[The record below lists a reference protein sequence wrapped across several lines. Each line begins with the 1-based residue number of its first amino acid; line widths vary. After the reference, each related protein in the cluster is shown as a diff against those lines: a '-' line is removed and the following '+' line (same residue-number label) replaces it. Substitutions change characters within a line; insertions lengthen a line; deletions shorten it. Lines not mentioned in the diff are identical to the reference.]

1 MIYANVCT
9 HYIFSIPH
17 AKHSDFVQPLHWLL
31 HNTLQEAGYLHPAD
45 RPYFSF
51 FFVAKKRASITD
63 LAQQLNISVS
73 TVSRALN
80 GNSAISEAT
89 TKRVTLLA
97 KELGYQPNN
106 MAAGLR
112 RGRSNM
118 LGVVVP
124 HIDGNFFSQVVKG
137 IEAAASKAGYHV
149 LICQSNE
156 DVVHERENLETLM
169 NAQVEGILVSLS
181 RTTREFKHFE
191 KVRKRDIPMVFFD
204 RILEGHD
211 VNAVVLDDRAG
222 GYRATK
228 HLLEQGYRRIA
239 HFGGP
244 QHLNIYKHRRQGY
257 EDALREAGLPIDEEL
272 ILFNDMKLENGAAHM
287 KLLLAL
293 PQPPDAVFSSSD
305 FAAAGALQ
313 VLAERGLRV
322 PEDMGLVGFSNELFS
337 RLMVP
342 QLTSIDQHCELMGRS
357 ATRLLLQI
365 MEERE
370 HYFAPRHVVLQPDLF
385 VRASSKGPLP
395 GS

>member
-1 MIYANVCT
+1 M
-9 HYIFSIPH
+9 
-17 AKHSDFVQPLHWLL
+17 
-31 HNTLQEAGYLHPAD
+31 
-45 RPYFSF
+45 
-51 FFVAKKRASITD
+51 AKKRASITD

-80 GNSAISEAT
+80 GHSAISDAT
-89 TKRVTLLA
+89 TKRVVTLA

-156 DVVHERENLETLM
+156 DVAHERENLETLM
-169 NAQVEGILVSLS
+169 NAQVEGILVSVS
-181 RTTREFKHFE
+181 RTTREFRHFE
-191 KVRKRDIPMVFFD
+191 KVRKRDIPLVFFD
-204 RILEGHD
+204 RIVEGYD

-228 HLLEQGYRRIA
+228 HLLDQGYRRIA
-239 HFGGP
+239 HFTGP
-244 QHLNIYKHRRQGY
+244 QYLNIYKLRRQGY
-257 EDALREAGLPIDEEL
+257 EDALREYGLAVDEEL
-272 ILFNDMKLENGAAHM
+272 IIPGDMKMEDGRAGI
-287 KLLLAL
+287 KKLLAL
-293 PQPPDAVFSSSD
+293 PQPPDAVFSGSD
-305 FAAAGALQ
+305 FSAAGALQ
-313 VLAERGLRV
+313 VLQERGLRV
-322 PEDMGLVGFSNELFS
+322 PTDMGLVGFSNELFT

-342 QLTSIDQHCELMGRS
+342 MLTSIDQHCEMMGRS

-365 MEERE
+365 MAEQSQQA
-370 HYFAPRHVVLQPDLF
+370 APQHIVLQPDLF
-385 VRASSKGPLP
+385 ARASSSRLPDAKGA
-395 GS
+395 GK

>member
-1 MIYANVCT
+1 
-9 HYIFSIPH
+9 
-17 AKHSDFVQPLHWLL
+17 
-31 HNTLQEAGYLHPAD
+31 
-45 RPYFSF
+45 
-51 FFVAKKRASITD
+51 VAKKRASITD
-63 LAQQLNISVS
+63 LARQLNISAS

-80 GNSAISEAT
+80 GHNAISEAT
-89 TKRVTLLA
+89 VKRVTALA
-97 KELGYQPNN
+97 KELGYQPNSL
-106 MAAGLR
+106 ASGLR
-112 RGRSNM
+112 KGRSNM

-169 NAQVEGILVSLS
+169 NAQVEGIMVSLS

-191 KVRKRDIPMVFFD
+191 KVRKRDIPLVFFD

-239 HFGGP
+239 HFSGP
-244 QHLNIYKHRRQGY
+244 QHLNIYKLRRQGY
-257 EDALREAGLPIDEEL
+257 EDALREYSLPVREEL
-272 ILFNDMKLENGAAHM
+272 IILGDMKMEDGNAGM
-287 KLLLAL
+287 RQLLAL
-293 PQPPDAVFSSSD
+293 PEPPDAVFSGSD
-305 FAAAGALQ
+305 FSAAGALE
-313 VLAERGLRV
+313 VLSARGLRV

-337 RLMVP
+337 RLTVP
-342 QLTSIDQHCELMGRS
+342 QITSIDQHCELMGRS

-370 HYFAPRHVVLQPDLF
+370 PHSASRHVVLQPDLF
-385 VRASSKGPLP
+385 VRASSLRLGPA
-395 GS
+395 S